1 MATRYAYKVRDGEG
15 RVTEG
20 AIEADSPAL
29 VANRLRE
36 MGFALIS
43 IDEEKESTLKKE
55 IKIPGLGG
63 RVKLKDI
70 SIFSRQFATMIN
82 SGLSLL
88 RSLNILGDQTENEAL
103 AVIVRQVS
111 DDVEK
116 GSSLSDA
123 IAKHPKVFD
132 RLYVA
137 MVRAGETGGVLDMV
151 LMQLADTIE
160 KQVELRARVKSAMT
174 YPVAVMVLVLLIITG
189 MLIFVVPMFETMYS
203 ELGGVLPLPT
213 RILLGASSLVKSF
226 ILPIIVLAVLGA
238 FGFKRWIATEKG
250 RAGFDRIKLKVPV
263 FGGLVHKTAITRF
276 ARTMEALMRA
286 GVPILEALEITSE
299 TVGNHV
305 METAVLDVQNRV
317 KQGESLAGPM
327 LDHEIFPPMVS
338 QMVAVGE
345 ETGAVDTMLERVG
358 HFYEKEVEATVD
370 ALTSLLEP
378 MLIVVLG
385 LTVGGMVIAL
395 YMPMFNIVNLIE

>member
-1 MATRYAYKVRDGEG
+1 MANNYADQVRD
-15 RVTEG
+15 TEG
-20 AIEADSPAL
+20 QVVEGSIEAASPAL

-36 MGFALIS
+36 MGYALIS
-43 IDEEKESTLKKE
+43 IEEERESSLKKDV
-55 IKIPGLGG
+55 KIPGLGE

-88 RSLNILGDQTENEAL
+88 RSLNILGEQTENKKL
-103 AVIVRQVS
+103 AGIVS
-111 DDVEK
+111 EIANDVEK

-123 IAKHPKVFD
+123 IARHPKVFD

-151 LMQLADTIE
+151 LMQLAETIE
-160 KQVELRARVKSAMT
+160 KQVELRQRVKSAMT
-174 YPVAVMVLVLLIITG
+174 YPIAVMVLVLMIITG
-189 MLIFVVPMFETMYS
+189 MLIFVVPMFESMYS
-203 ELGGVLPLPT
+203 ELGGTLPLPT
-213 RILLGASSLVKSF
+213 RILLGASGLVKSF
-226 ILPIIVLAVLGA
+226 ILPIIVLAVIGA
-238 FGFKRWIATEKG
+238 FGFKRWIATDSG
-250 RAGFDRIKLKVPV
+250 RASFDRVKLKIPV
-263 FGGLVHKTAITRF
+263 FGGLVHKSSITRF
-276 ARTMEALMRA
+276 ARTMEALLRA

-299 TVGNHV
+299 TVGNNV
-305 METAVLDVQNRV
+305 MERAVLDIQSRV
-317 KQGESLAGPM
+317 KQGESLASPM
-327 LDHEIFPPMVS
+327 GDHDIFPAMVC

-345 ETGAVDTMLERVG
+345 ETGAVDTMLERIG

-385 LTVGGMVIAL
+385 LTVGGMVVAL
-395 YMPMFNIVNLIE
+395 YMPMFNIVNLLE